1 MARKENKFPKHVV
14 VETLLDHEMTSF
26 SLRPLAPFRLDLTA
40 WALRRRPGN
49 SIDRWDGETYRRVL
63 AIADKPIL
71 VAVIQQG
78 ATLRVSVAG
87 EDISSEDRQ
96 NTKLALERLLGI
108 RVDLSEFYECTSRYP
123 RLGHLAAAFR
133 GLKPPRFAT
142 VFEGLVNGISCQQ
155 LSLTVGIVFLNRLAE
170 RCGLKFRQGMHAFPR
185 PEDLVRLHPEDL
197 CRLGYSGNK
206 ARSIIGAA
214 RAIVEGHLDLEG
226 LAQVDNQE
234 CLERLDAIPGVG
246 RWTAEYVLLRGLGRI
261 EVFPGDDVGARN
273 NLERWLGLRSKLD
286 YDGVRHVLSKWKCF
300 SGLIFF
306 HLLLKSL
313 DAAGSLD
320 RTTQ

>member
-170 RCGLKFRQGMHAFPR
+170 RCGLKFR
-185 PEDLVRLHPEDL
+185 
-197 CRLGYSGNK
+197 
-206 ARSIIGAA
+206 
-214 RAIVEGHLDLEG
+214 RACTL
-226 LAQVDNQE
+226 
-234 CLERLDAIPGVG
+234 
-246 RWTAEYVLLRGLGRI
+246 
-261 EVFPGDDVGARN
+261 
-273 NLERWLGLRSKLD
+273 
-286 YDGVRHVLSKWKCF
+286 
-300 SGLIFF
+300 
-306 HLLLKSL
+306 
-313 DAAGSLD
+313 SLD
-320 RTTQ
+320 RKIWSICIPKTFAGLGIAATKLDRLLEPRGQSSRDISIWKGLLKWTIRNALSASTQYRE